1 MTENKRFN
9 VLLSPNGRYKYIND
23 KEMILSDRH
32 GQIQGYI
39 IEKDHEENV
48 DRLVKFLNIQEQSI
62 KEWEKSNN
70 CYADKYERLEKE
82 NEQLKQEIKKLET
95 FKKILDYAEKDMEER
110 VDWQSYC
117 EKEFEGL

>member
-1 MTENKRFN
+1 MTENKRFTHKKWYDERQLFDGEEAFAI
-9 VLLSPNGRYKYIND
+9 VDSGTQAS
-23 KEMILSDRH
+23 ILCN
-32 GQIQGYI
+32 
-39 IEKDHEENV
+39 K
-48 DRLVKFLNIQEQSI
+48 LN
-62 KEWEKSNN
+62 KL
-70 CYADKYERLEKE
+70 YDE